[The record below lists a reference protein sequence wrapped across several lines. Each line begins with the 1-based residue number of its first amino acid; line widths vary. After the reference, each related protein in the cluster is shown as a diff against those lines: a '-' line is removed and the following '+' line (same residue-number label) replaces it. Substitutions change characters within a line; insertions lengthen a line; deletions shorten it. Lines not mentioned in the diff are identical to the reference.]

1 MADIEYSD
9 VVRALQE
16 TENTVNIS
24 AHEDSISIEA
34 SEEFAITP
42 HVQDITERMLTYLK
56 VGYPVHLSGP
66 AGIGK
71 TTLALHVASLLRR
84 PVILIHGDDEFKGSD
99 LIGKDSGYKRS
110 RLVDNYIHS
119 VLKTEEEMTALW
131 MDNRLTTACEKGYTL
146 IYDEFNRSKAEANN
160 ALLSVLSEGI
170 LNLPGRRQVGKVG
183 YLNVHPD
190 FRVIFTSNPAE
201 YVGVHQAQNALTD
214 RFITIEI
221 DYPDRNTEVQIV
233 VQKSNIARHKAERIV
248 DLARRLRSDNKYTPS
263 LRGCIAL
270 ARVLHQVNANVEWN
284 DPVFQWASRDIF
296 SIIVKQEVFNEVVA
310 QEPVSAV
317 HRVNI
322 APVAPVEAPAIE
334 TISTREDAVEIVQFS
349 PVLDSNNNAAQ
360 RKKLS
365 HSKKK

>member
-1 MADIEYSD
+1 M
-9 VVRALQE
+9 
-16 TENTVNIS
+16 TNIKHSS
-24 AHEDSISIEA
+24 ASRVLPEVEKPVSISSHEDSISIEA
-34 SEEFAITP
+34 SDEFAITP
-42 HVQDITERMLTYLK
+42 HIQDVTERMLTYLK

-71 TTLALHVASLLRR
+71 TTLALHVAALLHR

-119 VLKTEEEMTALW
+119 VVKTEEEMTALW

-221 DYPDRNTEVQIV
+221 DYPDRDTEVQIV
-233 VQKSNIARHKAERIV
+233 VQKSTISRHNAERIV
-248 DLARRLRSDNKYTPS
+248 DLARRLRSKNRHTPS

-270 ARVLHQVNANVEWN
+270 ARVLQHANANVEWS

-296 SIIVKQEVFNEVVA
+296 ATTITEDIFNQVTTGNIQELALV
-310 QEPVSAV
+310 
-317 HRVNI
+317 
-322 APVAPVEAPAIE
+322 
-334 TISTREDAVEIVQFS
+334 
-349 PVLDSNNNAAQ
+349 
-360 RKKLS
+360 
-365 HSKKK
+365 